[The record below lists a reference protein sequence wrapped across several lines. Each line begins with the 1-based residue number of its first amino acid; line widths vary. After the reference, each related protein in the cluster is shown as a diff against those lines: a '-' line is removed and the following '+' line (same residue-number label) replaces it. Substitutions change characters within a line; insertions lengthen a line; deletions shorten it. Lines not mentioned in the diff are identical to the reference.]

1 MRGAART
8 LGAFAFALAAS
19 CAATAQPPVCD
30 ADAAVAQRAQSER
43 YTLRLRLEPAPA
55 VGRHFSLLFAVCAR
69 GAPAAPEA
77 VSVDARMPAH
87 GHGMNY
93 RPGISALGDGRY
105 RADGLMFHM
114 PGRWELEFA
123 VREGGRTER
132 IVHPFEL
139 Q

>member
-1 MRGAART
+1 MRGAARV
-8 LGAFAFALAAS
+8 LGACALAATS
-19 CAATAQPPVCD
+19 FAAGAQAPACD
-30 ADAAVAQRAQSER
+30 ADAAAALRAQSAR
-43 YTLRLRLEPAPA
+43 HALRFRFEPPPA
-55 VGRHFSLLFAVCAR
+55 VGRHFSLWIAVCAR

-93 RPGISALGDGRY
+93 QPSVVVLGEGRY

-114 PGRWELEFA
+114 PGRWELVFA
-123 VREGGRTER
+123 VREDGRTER
-132 IVHPFEL
+132 IVHTFEL